1 MNRCRLISSLETG
14 RIGVLF
20 LVCLF
25 AFSAC
30 ENDLRDVEQIS
41 AKKLSIPVDKSTG
54 VVIIYSDSAKVKGKM
69 ITPELLHYK
78 TTNPYLEMKKGITII
93 FYDQNQNETSTVKSD
108 YAIRREN
115 EKTVELKYN
124 VVATNKRGEIF
135 KSEQLIW
142 DETKKRFYSDRLV
155 NVNSNGN
162 ILFGTSFWANQD
174 FSYYEIVQPT
184 GDLTLTKKQGF

>member
-1 MNRCRLISSLETG
+1 M
-14 RIGVLF
+14 
-20 LVCLF
+20 CLF
-25 AFSAC
+25 ALSAC

-78 TTNPYLEMKKGITII
+78 TMNPYLEMKKGITII

-124 VVATNKRGEIF
+124 VVATNQRGEVF

-155 NVNSNGN
+155 NINSNGN

>member
-1 MNRCRLISSLETG
+1 MNLHRFISCFQAG
-14 RIGVLF
+14 RIGALF
-20 LVCLF
+20 FICLF
-25 AFSAC
+25 ALSAC

-41 AKKLSIPVDKSTG
+41 AKKLAIPVDKSTG

-69 ITPELLHYK
+69 ITPELLNYK
-78 TTNPYLEMKKGITII
+78 TANPYLEMKKGITII
-93 FYDQNQNETSTVKSD
+93 FYDQNQNETSTIKSD

-115 EKTVELKYN
+115 EKTIELKYN
-124 VVATNKRGEIF
+124 VVAINQRGEIF

-155 NVNSNGN
+155 NINSNGN
-162 ILFGTSFWANQD
+162 ILFGNSFWANQD

-184 GDLTLTKKQGF
+184 GDLNLTEKQGF

>member
-1 MNRCRLISSLETG
+1 MNRCRLISSLEKG
-14 RIGVLF
+14 GIGVLF
-20 LVCLF
+20 LMCLF
-25 AFSAC
+25 AFSGC

-162 ILFGTSFWANQD
+162 ILFGTSFWTNQD